1 MKRKTLTAT
10 FGVHFVIRK
19 EKAKDGKAPVFARVT
34 VNNQRC
40 EVSIKKS
47 VPIRDWDSRKGK
59 VKSLT
64 DEYKNLNSFLE
75 QVRTILVEHYQ
86 DLVVENEEVTPA
98 AVKNRFLGLEES
110 KYSLLELFDY
120 HDSHNQKTLKWG
132 TLKNYRTTKNYIER
146 FLKSHSNRK
155 DIPLNRLNYQFICDF
170 ENFLRNYQPLDHH
183 APLSNNGVM
192 KHLERLRKLV
202 NLAVRMEWIKKNPFA
217 AYRLKFKRV
226 HRDCLTEKE
235 LELIENKDLKIERLR
250 YVRDLFVFSCYT
262 GISYGD
268 VMRLA
273 TSNIQQGIDGDLWI
287 FTKREKTDNPVPV
300 PLLPKAEKIIEAYRQ
315 HPKAVSRGTL
325 FPLISN
331 QNLNAY
337 LKEIADLCCISKNL
351 TFHLARHT
359 FATTVTLNNGVPI
372 ESVSKMLGHSKLST
386 TQIYAKVVEV
396 KLSQDMRG
404 LKEKFAIKDKEDE

>member
-40 EVSIKKS
+40 EVSIKKC

-59 VKSLT
+59 IKSLT

-86 DLVVENEEVTPA
+86 DLVVGNEEVTPA
-98 AVKNRFLGLEES
+98 AIKNRFLGLDDS

-120 HDSHNQKTLKWG
+120 HNSQMSKILKWG
-132 TLKNYRTTKNYIER
+132 TLKNYFTTRNYIAI
-146 FLKSHSNRK
+146 FLESHLKRK
-155 DIPLNRLNYQFICDF
+155 DIPLNRLNYRFICEF
-170 ENFLRNYQPLDHH
+170 ETFLRTYDSGEPYL
-183 APLSNNGVM
+183 PMGNNTVM
-192 KHLERLRKLV
+192 KHLVRLRKLI
-202 NLAVRMEWIKKNPFA
+202 NMAIKMDWIVKNPFS
-217 AYRLKFKRV
+217 AYQLKYKKV
-226 HRDCLTEKE
+226 HRDCLTDKE
-235 LELIENKDLKIERLR
+235 LKSIEDREISIERLK

-262 GISYGD
+262 GIAYCD
-268 VMRLA
+268 VMQLKPL
-273 TSNIQQGIDGDLWI
+273 NLQQGIDGETWI

-300 PLLPKAEKIIEAYRQ
+300 PLLPKAKAIIEMYRE
-315 HPKAVSRGTL
+315 HPRAASRGTL

-337 LKEIADLCCISKNL
+337 LKEIADLCKITKNL

-359 FATTVTLNNGVPI
+359 FATTITLNNGVPI

-396 KLSQDMRG
+396 KLSQDMNK
-404 LKEKFAIKDKEDE
+404 LKEKLNTQ

>member
-10 FGVHFVIRK
+10 FGVHFIIRK
-19 EKAKDGKAPVFARVT
+19 EKAKNGKAPVFARVT

-40 EVSIKKS
+40 EVSIKKF
-47 VPIRDWDSRKGK
+47 VPVRDWDGRKGR

-86 DLVVENEEVTPA
+86 DLVVENEEITPTT
-98 AVKNRFLGLEES
+98 VKNRFLGLDDS

-120 HDSHNQKTLKWG
+120 HETHNEKILKWG
-132 TLKNYRTTKNYIER
+132 TLKNYRTTKNYIEL
-146 FLKSHSNRK
+146 FLKSYLNRK

-170 ENFLRNYQPLDHH
+170 ERFLRNYQPLDHH
-183 APLSNNGVM
+183 HPMNNNGVM
-192 KHLERLRKLV
+192 KHLERLRKLI
-202 NLAVRMEWIKKNPFA
+202 NLAVRMEWVNKNPFS
-217 AYRLKFKRV
+217 AYRLKFKKV

-235 LELIENKDLKIERLR
+235 LKAIEGKELKIERLR

-262 GISYGD
+262 GITYGD
-268 VMRLA
+268 VMLLTEA
-273 TSNIQQGIDGDLWI
+273 NLQNGIDGGLWI
-287 FTKREKTDNPVPV
+287 FTKRMKTDNPVPV
-300 PLLPKAEKIIEAYRQ
+300 PLLKEAEEIIETYRN

-337 LKEIADLCCISKNL
+337 LKEIADLCGISKNL

-386 TQIYAKVVEV
+386 TQIYAKVMEKKISEDMGTLKR
-396 KLSQDMRG
+396 KLAN
-404 LKEKFAIKDKEDE
+404 K

>member
-10 FGVHFVIRK
+10 FGVHFVIRRNK
-19 EKAKDGKAPVFARVT
+19 IKDGHAPIFARIT

-40 EVSIKKS
+40 EVSIKRWIR
-47 VPIRDWDSRKGK
+47 VRDWDDEKGR

-86 DLVVENEEVTPA
+86 DLVIENEEVTPT
-98 AVKNRFLGLEES
+98 AVKNRFLGLDDS
-110 KYSLLELFDY
+110 KYLLLELFDY
-120 HDSHNQKTLKWG
+120 HENSNEKILKWG
-132 TLKNYRTTKNYIER
+132 TLKNYRTTKKYVEL
-146 FLKSHSNRK
+146 FLKSCLNKK

-170 ENFLRNYQPLDHH
+170 ERFLRNHQPLDHQR
-183 APLSNNGVM
+183 PMRNNGVM
-192 KHLERLRKLV
+192 KHLERLRKLI
-202 NLAVRMEWIKKNPFA
+202 NLAVRMEWISKDPFV
-217 AYRLKFKRV
+217 AYRLKFKKV
-226 HRDCLTEKE
+226 HRECLTEEE
-235 LELIENKDLKIERLR
+235 LKTIENKELKIERLR

-262 GISYGD
+262 GVAYCD
-268 VMRLA
+268 VMQLA
-273 TSNIQQGIDGDLWI
+273 PLNLQHGIDGELWI

-300 PLLPKAEKIIEAYRQ
+300 PLLPKAKEIIEKYRE
-315 HPKAVSRGTL
+315 HPKSVSRGTL

-337 LKEIADLCCISKNL
+337 LKEIADLCVITKNL

-386 TQIYAKVVEV
+386 TQIYAKVMEV
-396 KLSQDMRG
+396 KLSHDMNNLREK
-404 LKEKFAIKDKEDE
+404 LK

>member
-19 EKAKDGKAPVFARVT
+19 EKTKEGKAPVFARVT

-40 EVSIKKS
+40 EVSIKKW
-47 VPIRDWDSRKGK
+47 VPVRDWDGRKGR

-64 DEYKNLNSFLE
+64 DEHKNLNFFLE
-75 QVRTILVEHYQ
+75 QVRTMLVEHYQ

-98 AVKNRFLGLEES
+98 AIKNRFLGLDDS
-110 KYSLLELFDY
+110 GHSLLELFDY
-120 HDSHNQKTLKWG
+120 HNNQMNKVLKWG
-132 TLKNYRTTKNYIER
+132 TLKNYFTTKKYVAL
-146 FLKSHSNRK
+146 FLESHLKRR
-155 DIPLNRLNYQFICDF
+155 DFPLNRLNYRFICEF
-170 ENFLRNYQPLDHH
+170 EIFLRNYQPLDHH
-183 APLSNNGVM
+183 LPMGNNAVM
-192 KHLERLRKLV
+192 KHLERLRKLSTM
-202 NLAVRMEWIKKNPFA
+202 AVKMEWIGKNPFS
-217 AYRLKFKRV
+217 AYRLKFKKV
-226 HRDCLTEKE
+226 HRDCLTEEELRE
-235 LELIENKDLKIERLR
+235 LESRDIIIQRLR

-268 VMRLA
+268 VMRLTPA
-273 TSNIQQGIDGDLWI
+273 NLQLGIDGELWI

-300 PLLPKAEKIIEAYRQ
+300 PILPKAEEIIEKYKK
-315 HPKAVSRGTL
+315 HPKSISRGTL

-337 LKEIADLCCISKNL
+337 LKEIADLCGISKNL

-372 ESVSKMLGHSKLST
+372 ESVSKMLGHSKLTT
-386 TQIYAKVVEV
+386 TQIYAKVLE
-396 KLSQDMRG
+396 KKISEDMGHLRLVMSKKSG
-404 LKEKFAIKDKEDE
+404 SS

>member
-19 EKAKDGKAPVFARVT
+19 EKARNGKAPVFARIT
-34 VNNQRC
+34 VNNERC

-47 VPIRDWDSRKGK
+47 VPSKDWDSRKGR

-75 QVRTILVEHYQ
+75 QVRTMLVEHYQ
-86 DLVVENEEVTPA
+86 DLVVENAEVSPTTI
-98 AVKNRFLGLEES
+98 KNRFLGIEES
-110 KYSLLELFDY
+110 MHSLLELFDY
-120 HDSHNQKTLKWG
+120 HNGQMRTVLKWG
-132 TLKNYRTTKNYIER
+132 TLKNYFTTRKYVVL
-146 FLKSHSNRK
+146 FLETHLKRK
-155 DIPLNRLNYQFICDF
+155 DIPLYRLNYGFISEF
-170 ENFLRNYQPLDHH
+170 EYFLRNYQPEDHH
-183 APLSNNGVM
+183 LPMGNNTVM
-192 KHLERLRKLV
+192 KHIERLRKLI
-202 NLAVRMEWIKKNPFA
+202 NLAMRMEWITKNPFA

-226 HRDCLTEKE
+226 HRDCLTEEE
-235 LELIENKDLKIERLR
+235 LKTIENKRMAIQRLE

-273 TSNIQQGIDGDLWI
+273 PSNIQQGIDGDLWI

-300 PLLPKAEKIIEAYRQ
+300 PILPKAMKIIEEYRS
-315 HPKAVSRGTL
+315 HPKSVSRGTL

-337 LKEIADLCCISKNL
+337 LKEIADICGIDKNL

-396 KLSQDMRG
+396 KLSHDMKG
-404 LKEKFAIKDKEDE
+404 LKEKFAIKEKDTD

>member
-1 MKRKTLTAT
+1 MRRKTLTAT

-19 EKAKDGKAPVFARVT
+19 EKVKNGKAPVFGRIT

-40 EVSIKKS
+40 EVSIKKW
-47 VPIRDWDSRKGK
+47 VPVKDWDDRKGRI
-59 VKSLT
+59 KSLS

-75 QVRTILVEHYQ
+75 QVRTMLVEHYQ
-86 DLVVENEEVTPA
+86 DLVVENEEVTPTA
-98 AVKNRFLGLEES
+98 IKNRFLGLDDS

-120 HDSHNQKTLKWG
+120 HNSHNDKILKWG
-132 TLKNYRTTKNYIER
+132 TLKNYFTTKNYVDM
-146 FLKSHSNRK
+146 FLKSHLNRK
-155 DIPLNRLNYQFICDF
+155 DIPLTHLNYRFICDF
-170 ENFLRNYQPLDHH
+170 ENFLRNHRPLDHH
-183 APLSNNGVM
+183 QPMGNNAVM
-192 KHLERLRKLV
+192 KHLERLRKLT
-202 NLAVRMEWIKKNPFA
+202 NLAVRMEWINKNPFA
-217 AYRLKFKRV
+217 AYRLKFKKVYRE
-226 HRDCLTEKE
+226 CLTEEE
-235 LELIENKDLKIERLR
+235 LETIKSKKLGIERLR

-268 VMRLA
+268 VMQL
-273 TSNIQQGIDGDLWI
+273 TPLNVQQGIDGEPWI

-300 PLLPKAEKIIEAYRQ
+300 PLLPKAEKIIEIYRQ

-337 LKEIADLCCISKNL
+337 LKEIADLCGISKSL

-372 ESVSKMLGHSKLST
+372 ESVSKMLGHSKLTT

-396 KLSQDMRG
+396 KLSQDMKK
-404 LKEKFAIKDKEDE
+404 LKSILKQ

>member
-19 EKAKDGKAPVFARVT
+19 EKAKNGKAPVFARVT

-40 EVSIKKS
+40 EVSIKKWIP
-47 VPIRDWDSRKGK
+47 VRDWDGRKGR

-86 DLVVENEEVTPA
+86 DLVVENGEVTPA
-98 AVKNRFLGLEES
+98 AIKIRFLGLEDS

-146 FLKSHSNRK
+146 FLKSHSNRR

-183 APLSNNGVM
+183 APLGNNGVM
-192 KHLERLRKLV
+192 KHLERLRKLA
-202 NLAVRMEWIKKNPFA
+202 NLAVRMEWIEKNPFA
-217 AYRLKFKRV
+217 AYRLKFKKV
-226 HRDCLTEKE
+226 HRDCLTERE
-235 LELIENKDLKIERLR
+235 LEAIENKDFKIERLR

-268 VMRLA
+268 VMQLSPA
-273 TSNIQQGIDGDLWI
+273 NLQLGIDGEPWI

-300 PLLPKAEKIIEAYRQ
+300 PLLPKAEAMIEAYRL

-337 LKEIADLCCISKNL
+337 LKEIADVCGITKNL

-396 KLSQDMRG
+396 KLSHDMKG
-404 LKEKFAIKDKEDE
+404 IKEKFAIKGQK